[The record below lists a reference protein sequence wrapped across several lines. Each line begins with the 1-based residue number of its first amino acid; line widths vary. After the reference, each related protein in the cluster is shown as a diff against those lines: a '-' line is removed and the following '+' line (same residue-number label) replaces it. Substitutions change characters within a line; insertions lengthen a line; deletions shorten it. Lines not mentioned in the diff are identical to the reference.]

1 MRMKIQGTSTVIT
14 VAFRSLVQVSSGVVG
29 TTVTLA
35 FATTVVLEN
44 DFELIIKR
52 QFLISELN

>member
-14 VAFRSLVQVSSGVVG
+14 VAFRSLVQVSSGAAG
-29 TTVTLA
+29 TTVTSA
-35 FATTVVLEN
+35 FVTIVVLEN
-44 DFELIIKR
+44 EFELIINR